1 MLYRPEKVH
10 LLSRVREK
18 AIPLV
23 FFGLALLAMVGWV
36 YLLSSILLQFVVW
49 CFYNFLQ

>member
-1 MLYRPEKVH
+1 MLYRPEKIA
-10 LLSRVREK
+10 LLFKIKEK

-23 FFGLALLAMVGWV
+23 FFGLALVAMAGWV

-49 CFYNFLQ
+49 CFYNFVQ

>member
-1 MLYRPEKVH
+1 MLYRPEKVV
-10 LLSRVREK
+10 LLSKIKEK

-23 FFGLALLAMVGWV
+23 FGLALLAMVGWV

-49 CFYNFLQ
+49 CF